1 MEKHQILI
9 IWNFLLI
16 FATSFAAKNTS
27 ETNICPKLLPSDDIL
42 DGMVGMVYPLFY
54 ALQYVFHQII

>member
-27 ETNICPKLLPSDDIL
+27 EANVCSNLTQSNVDEMVIFIL
-42 DGMVGMVYPLFY
+42 YTF
-54 ALQYVFHQII
+54 